1 MRNIQSVLIANRGEI
16 AVRIMRSAKAL
27 GLRTIAVYSEV
38 DADAPHVKL
47 ADDSVCIGPPPVSE
61 SYLNVA
67 NILQA
72 AAKTGA
78 HAVHPGYGFLSENA
92 SFADACAKAGLVFV
106 GPGVEAIRLMGDK
119 AAAKKKM
126 IDAGVPCVPGYQGD
140 DQSDAALIAAADRIG
155 FPVMLKATMGGGGRG
170 IRLVRSASELP
181 NALGAARSEA
191 KSAFGDDAVIIEKAV
206 IAPRHVEIQVFADAH
221 GNFIHLGERDC
232 SVQRRHQKVIEEAP
246 GPAMN
251 PELRA
256 AMGAAAVEATR
267 SIGYR
272 GAGTVEF
279 LVDAKSNFY
288 FLEMNTRLQVE
299 HPVTEMITGLDLV
312 AMQFRVADGQ
322 PLGIAQDDVRLN
334 GHAIEV
340 RLYAEDPANGFLPAT
355 GRVEDWTVAPSEG
368 VRVDSGIVAGQSISP
383 FYDPMIAKVIA
394 HAPNRDEACAK
405 LVSALKQARFFG
417 LPSNLGFLID
427 ILERP
432 VFLDGA
438 ATTAFIGEQY
448 GAGYEPPRATT
459 EIYLMA
465 AALEFFEER
474 DRSLART
481 LEPMNELLGWS
492 SGSPITSY
500 IEFLDGKTVRKFEVL
515 SAGADQLEVSEGGSP
530 HVCAILRRTTGEV
543 TLQLDGRKR
552 TLLIHRSGE
561 QELHISE
568 AGQSYRLQRR
578 GMGEQAE
585 TQGGD
590 GRVLAPM
597 HGVLIE
603 MRVEKGDQVKMGDK
617 LAMIEAMKMQHEIK
631 ASVSGVVTAVLKAA
645 GNQVADK
652 ALLIEISP
660 SEAA

>member
-16 AVRIMRSAKAL
+16 AVRIIRSARAL
-27 GLRTIAVYSEV
+27 GLRTIAVYSDA
-38 DADAPHVKL
+38 DADAPHVNL
-47 ADDSVCIGPPPVSE
+47 ADDSVCIGAPPVSE

-78 HAVHPGYGFLSENA
+78 QAVHPGYGFLSENA
-92 SFADACAKAGLVFV
+92 AFAEACVQAGLVFV

-119 AAAKKKM
+119 AAAKNKM
-126 IDAGVPCVPGYQGD
+126 IGAGVPCVPGYQGD
-140 DQSDAALIAAADRIG
+140 DQSDAALISAADRIS
-155 FPVMLKATMGGGGRG
+155 FPVMVKATMGGGGRG
-170 IRLVRSASELP
+170 IRLVRSANELP

-191 KSAFGDDAVIIEKAV
+191 RSAFGDEALIIEKAV
-206 IAPRHVEIQVFADAH
+206 IAPRHVEIQIFADVH

-232 SVQRRHQKVIEEAP
+232 SVQRRHQKVVEEAP

-251 PELRA
+251 PGLRA
-256 AMGAAAVEATR
+256 AMGAAAVEAAR

-279 LVDAKSNFY
+279 LVDAESNFY

-322 PLGIAQDDVRLN
+322 PLGITQDDVRFS

-355 GRVEDWTVAPSEG
+355 GRVEDWAVPAIEG
-368 VRVDSGIVAGQSISP
+368 VRVDSGIVAGQFISP

-394 HAPNRDEACAK
+394 HAPNRDETRAK
-405 LVSALKQARFFG
+405 LVSALKQTRFFG

-432 VFLDGA
+432 AFVDGA

-448 GAGYEPPRATT
+448 GSGYTPPPPATD
-459 EIYLMA
+459 IYVMG
-465 AALEFFEER
+465 AALEFLEER
-474 DRSLART
+474 DRALART

-492 SGSPITSY
+492 SGSPITSF
-500 IEFLDGKTVRKFEVL
+500 IEFLDGKAVRKFEVL
-515 SAGADQLEVSEGGSP
+515 SAGTDQLEVSEGGSRY
-530 HVCAILRRTTGEV
+530 VCAILCHTGGEV
-543 TLQLDGRKR
+543 ALRLDGSKR
-552 TLLIHRSGE
+552 TLLVHRGGE
-561 QELHISE
+561 RELHISE
-568 AGQSYRLQRR
+568 AGQTYRLQRR
-578 GMGEQAE
+578 GTGEKADS
-585 TQGGD
+585 QGGD

-603 MRVEKGDQVKMGDK
+603 MRVAKGDEVKIGDK

-631 ASVSGVVTAVLKAA
+631 ASVSGVVTAVLKTA

-652 ALLIEISP
+652 TLLIEISP
-660 SEAA
+660 SQTA

>member
-16 AVRIMRSAKAL
+16 AVRIIRSAKAL
-27 GLRTIAVYSEV
+27 GLRTIAVYSEA
-38 DADAPHVKL
+38 DAGAPHVKL

-61 SYLNVA
+61 SYLCAA
-67 NILQA
+67 NILKA
-72 AAKTGA
+72 VARTGA
-78 HAVHPGYGFLSENA
+78 QAVHPGYGFLSENA
-92 SFADACAKAGLVFV
+92 AFAAACTNAGLIFV
-106 GPGVEAIRLMGDK
+106 GPSVEAIRLMGDK

-126 IDAGVPCVPGYQGD
+126 IGAGVPCVPGYQGD

-155 FPVMLKATMGGGGRG
+155 FPVMVKATMGGGGRG
-170 IRLVRSASELP
+170 IRLVHSASELP

-191 KSAFGDDAVIIEKAV
+191 KNAFGDDALIIEKAV
-206 IAPRHVEIQVFADAH
+206 IAPRHVEIQIFADAH
-221 GNFIHLGERDC
+221 GNVIHLGERDC
-232 SVQRRHQKVIEEAP
+232 SVQRRHQKVVEEAP
-246 GPAMN
+246 SPAMN
-251 PELRA
+251 PVLRA
-256 AMGAAAVEATR
+256 AMGAAAVEAAR
-267 SIGYR
+267 SIAYR

-279 LVDAKSNFY
+279 LLDAQSNFY

-355 GRVEDWTVAPSEG
+355 GRIDDWVVPPIEG

-405 LVSALKQARFFG
+405 LASALKQVRFFG

-432 VFLDGA
+432 AFLAGA
-438 ATTAFIGEQY
+438 ATTAFIGEHY
-448 GAGYEPPRATT
+448 SVGYMPPPATAD
-459 EIYLMA
+459 IYVMA

-474 DRSLART
+474 DRALART
-481 LEPMNELLGWS
+481 IEPMNELLGWS

-515 SAGADQLEVSEGGSP
+515 SAGTDRLEVSGAGSR
-530 HVCAILRRTTGEV
+530 HICSILHRITGEV
-543 TLQLDGRKR
+543 TLRLDGSKRK
-552 TLLIHRSGE
+552 LLVHRIGE
-561 QELHISE
+561 PELHISE
-568 AGQSYRLQRR
+568 SGQTYRLHRR
-578 GMGEQAE
+578 VTGEQAE
-585 TQGGD
+585 SHGGD

-603 MRVEKGDQVKMGDK
+603 MRVAKGDQVQTGDK

-631 ASVSGVVTAVLKAA
+631 APVSGVVTAVLKTT

-660 SEAA
+660 NEAA

>member
-1 MRNIQSVLIANRGEI
+1 MKNIQSVLIANRGEI
-16 AVRIMRSAKAL
+16 AVRIIRSAKAL
-27 GLRTIAVYSEV
+27 GLRTIAVYSEA
-38 DADAPHVKL
+38 DAGAPHVKL

-61 SYLNVA
+61 SYLCVA
-67 NILQA
+67 NILEA

-78 HAVHPGYGFLSENA
+78 QAVHPGYGFLSENA
-92 SFADACAKAGLVFV
+92 AFAEACATAGLVFV

-126 IDAGVPCVPGYQGD
+126 IEAGVPCVPGYQGD
-140 DQSDAALIAAADRIG
+140 DQTDAALIVAADRIG
-155 FPVMLKATMGGGGRG
+155 FPVMVKATMGGGGRG
-170 IRLVRSASELP
+170 IRLVHSPSELSE
-181 NALGAARSEA
+181 ALGTARSEA
-191 KSAFGDDAVIIEKAV
+191 KNAFGDGALIIEKAV

-232 SVQRRHQKVIEEAP
+232 SVQRRHQKVVEEAP

-256 AMGAAAVEATR
+256 AMGAAAVEAAR
-267 SIGYR
+267 SIAYR

-279 LVDAKSNFY
+279 LLDAQLNFY

-322 PLGIAQDDVRLN
+322 QLGIAQDDVRFN

-340 RLYAEDPANGFLPAT
+340 RLYAEDPANGFLPAA
-355 GRVEDWTVAPSEG
+355 GRVDDWAVPSIEG

-394 HAPNRDEACAK
+394 HASNRDEACAK
-405 LVSALKQARFFG
+405 LASALKQVRFFG

-432 VFLDGA
+432 TFLDGA

-448 GAGYEPPRATT
+448 GVGYSPPPATAD
-459 EIYLMA
+459 IYVMA
-465 AALEFFEER
+465 AALEFLEER
-474 DRSLART
+474 DRALARAI
-481 LEPMNELLGWS
+481 EPMNEFLGWS

-515 SAGADQLEVSEGGSP
+515 SVGTDPVEVGEGRSR
-530 HVCAILRRTTGEV
+530 HICSIVRRMAGEV
-543 TLQLDGRKR
+543 TLRLDGAKR
-552 TLLIHRSGE
+552 VLLVHRIGE

-568 AGQSYRLQRR
+568 SGQTYRLQRR
-578 GMGEQAE
+578 GAGGQAE
-585 TQGGD
+585 SQGGD
-590 GRVLAPM
+590 GRIVAPM

-603 MRVEKGDQVKMGDK
+603 MRVAKGDRVEAGDK

-631 ASVSGVVTAVLKAA
+631 APVSGIVSAVLKAA

-652 ALLIEISP
+652 ALLIEITP
-660 SEAA
+660 NEAA